1 MFVKTYCSHCCWVSV
16 HMMMMMMMIPHF
28 KYKMTL
34 SELMPRA
41 VGLRQHHGAQA
52 MYKT

>member
-16 HMMMMMMMIPHF
+16 HMMTMMMIPHF

-41 VGLRQHHGAQA
+41 VGLRQRNGAQA
-52 MYKT
+52 MCKT